1 MRAYTYSYRSSYHAH
16 IVTHVVTH
24 IVTRIVTHIVTH
36 IVTRIVTRIVTHIV
50 TRIVTRIVIHIV
62 THIVTEGVAFRSH
75 HRLSI
80 VRPLQGRPY
89 MQEGDMQGKR
99 NEDGETVQQCL
110 AAGGCGTQHRR
121 RWMGGKGGHRGRCR
135 CQMQRRRRMQ
145 RTNTDTVFA
154 CRVFI
159 EKHHWGECGHSFTL
173 NLVLTS

>member
-16 IVTHVVTH
+16 IVA
-24 IVTRIVTHIVTH
+24 HIVTH
-36 IVTRIVTRIVTHIV
+36 IVNRIANPYREPY
-50 TRIVTRIVIHIV
+50 RDPYRDPY
-62 THIVTEGVAFRSH
+62 RNSY
-75 HRLSI
+75 RDPYRNSY
-80 VRPLQGRPY
+80 RDPYRGRRCCVP
-89 MQEGDMQGKR
+89 QPPSAKHSSTPSGSPVHAEGDMQGKR
-99 NEDGETVQQCL
+99 NGDGETVQQCL

-135 CQMQRRRRMQ
+135 RQMQRRRRMQ

-154 CRVFI
+154 CRVLI